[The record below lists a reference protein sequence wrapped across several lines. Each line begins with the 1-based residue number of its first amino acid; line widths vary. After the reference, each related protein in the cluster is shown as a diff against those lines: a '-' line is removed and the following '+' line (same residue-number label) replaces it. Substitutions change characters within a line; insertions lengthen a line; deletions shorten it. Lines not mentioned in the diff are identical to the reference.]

1 MSDKTE
7 LYATHPET
15 GKRHRWEIV
24 EFLAPKRGDFVLA
37 GKAVLPPG
45 EKNEYS
51 VHRYASSGIPWGYF
65 ILRDLGPVEEEVP
78 EVLQKAALAGSLE
91 NQNRDLI
98 RILFDREAEISSL
111 QARVSEL
118 EAETII
124 ENDPREVY
132 EVDGTMFRRSYP
144 DEVRNLQAVL
154 ARLVTR
160 CNNDFETIAN
170 QDIELSRLQARVE
183 EVARTNT
190 QFLSRINEL
199 IKERDE
205 SEYKRQQAEDQRCDA
220 VKDQQWKAE
229 RIERLEDELHKSN
242 CNAESLEAQ
251 LAFKSKGINELIEKN
266 NRFSRELADAENKVA
281 DKDETIFILK
291 AQLDNATAE
300 HSEKELRERLAASP
314 APLPV
319 GVVRLP
325 IAESAD
331 DDGNFSEFGTFRLD
345 VLEFPQSGDVVL
357 VPAYMRG
364 ASFQAVTVPRALPTG
379 DRDNLRIILRR
390 LDAPEEK
397 TEKLRDGAFVFGKY
411 TIGVDIGKTT
421 GDKHC
426 FVVANQE
433 TGEVLYTYRDSGRKF
448 DEALAEAC
456 AKYRAL
462 AEKQPETPTPC
473 PYCEGKGT
481 DPLDGRWDC
490 RECEGEGYLKPA
502 PSQPVPNAGPITT
515 EAWILRTANEEKPA
529 PPKDA
534 LGTACPRCHG
544 TGWDVPPGTVTP
556 GKEQSPG
563 YKCPD
568 CLGSGIAAPPKG
580 EPKRTALVIFRDG
593 QAVWSSDGYP
603 LGPSMT
609 LHHC

>member
-7 LYATHPET
+7 LYATHPKT
-15 GKRHRWEIV
+15 GKRHRWEV
-24 EFLAPKRGDFVLA
+24 GDKRGASA
-37 GKAVLPPG
+37 GEFILVSVYGSCAIIGQWRLTSVSEG
-45 EKNEYS
+45 EF
-51 VHRYASSGIPWGYF
+51 F
-65 ILRDLGPVEEEVP
+65 ILRDLGPVEGGAPAEV
-78 EVLQKAALAGSLE
+78 
-91 NQNRDLI
+91 
-98 RILFDREAEISSL
+98 
-111 QARVSEL
+111 
-118 EAETII
+118 
-124 ENDPREVY
+124 
-132 EVDGTMFRRSYP
+132 
-144 DEVRNLQAVL
+144 
-154 ARLVTR
+154 
-160 CNNDFETIAN
+160 
-170 QDIELSRLQARVE
+170 SRLKARVE
-183 EVARTNT
+183 ELDKAVLRENRRAIDAEARVDEQKQAAVNYV
-190 QFLSRINEL
+190 SRINEL
-199 IKERDE
+199 EQALESKE
-205 SEYKRQQAEDQRCDA
+205 A
-220 VKDQQWKAE
+220 
-229 RIERLEDELHKSN
+229 
-242 CNAESLEAQ
+242 
-251 LAFKSKGINELIEKN
+251 
-266 NRFSRELADAENKVA
+266 
-281 DKDETIFILK
+281 
-291 AQLDNATAE
+291 
-300 HSEKELRERLAASP
+300 

-325 IAESAD
+325 IAESND
-331 DDGNFSEFGTFRLD
+331 DDDNFTEFGTFRLD
-345 VLEFPQSGDVVL
+345 VLEYPQAGDVVL

-397 TEKLRDGAFVFGKY
+397 TPERPAFIGSMPDLPDGFPRDDDPEEKQPEKPKSDNLSPVWSCGKY
-411 TIGVDIGKTT
+411 TIGLDTGSSEGSQSVALVVD
-421 GDKHC
+421 
-426 FVVANQE
+426 VE
-433 TGEVLYTYRDSGRKF
+433 TGRVIQQFRGAGLDF
-448 DEALAEAC
+448 DNALHTII

-462 AEKQPETPTPC
+462 AEKSTETPAPC

>member
-1 MSDKTE
+1 M
-7 LYATHPET
+7 
-15 GKRHRWEIV
+15 
-24 EFLAPKRGDFVLA
+24 
-37 GKAVLPPG
+37 
-45 EKNEYS
+45 
-51 VHRYASSGIPWGYF
+51 
-65 ILRDLGPVEEEVP
+65 
-78 EVLQKAALAGSLE
+78 
-91 NQNRDLI
+91 
-98 RILFDREAEISSL
+98 
-111 QARVSEL
+111 
-118 EAETII
+118 
-124 ENDPREVY
+124 
-132 EVDGTMFRRSYP
+132 
-144 DEVRNLQAVL
+144 
-154 ARLVTR
+154 
-160 CNNDFETIAN
+160 
-170 QDIELSRLQARVE
+170 
-183 EVARTNT
+183 
-190 QFLSRINEL
+190 
-199 IKERDE
+199 
-205 SEYKRQQAEDQRCDA
+205 
-220 VKDQQWKAE
+220 
-229 RIERLEDELHKSN
+229 
-242 CNAESLEAQ
+242 
-251 LAFKSKGINELIEKN
+251 
-266 NRFSRELADAENKVA
+266 
-281 DKDETIFILK
+281 
-291 AQLDNATAE
+291 
-300 HSEKELRERLAASP
+300 
-314 APLPV
+314 
-319 GVVRLP
+319 
-325 IAESAD
+325 
-331 DDGNFSEFGTFRLD
+331 
-345 VLEFPQSGDVVL
+345 LEFPQSGDVVL

-397 TEKLRDGAFVFGKY
+397 TPERPAFIGSMPDLPDGFPRDDDPEEKQPEKPKSDNLSPVWSCGKY
-411 TIGVDIGKTT
+411 TIGLDTGSSEGSQSVALVVD
-421 GDKHC
+421 
-426 FVVANQE
+426 VE
-433 TGEVLYTYRDSGRKF
+433 TGRVIQQFRGAGLDF
-448 DEALAEAC
+448 DNALHTII

-462 AEKQPETPTPC
+462 AEKSTETPAPC

>member
-7 LYATHPET
+7 LYATHPKT
-15 GKRHRWEIV
+15 GKRHRWEIGDKRSASAG
-24 EFLAPKRGDFVLA
+24 EFILV
-37 GKAVLPPG
+37 AVSGGCAVVGQWLLT
-45 EKNEYS
+45 S
-51 VHRYASSGIPWGYF
+51 VSEEWFF
-65 ILRDLGPVEEEVP
+65 ILRDLGPVEDEKKGLPIIGDDNSRHQLEVNW
-78 EVLQKAALAGSLE
+78 KAACAKA
-91 NQNRDLI
+91 
-98 RILFDREAEISSL
+98 DRFEAELAHTEEALRDTTISLKATSSNCV
-111 QARVSEL
+111 AWRNKSREL
-118 EAETII
+118 E
-124 ENDPREVY
+124 
-132 EVDGTMFRRSYP
+132 
-144 DEVRNLQAVL
+144 
-154 ARLVTR
+154 
-160 CNNDFETIAN
+160 
-170 QDIELSRLQARVE
+170 ARVE
-183 EVARTNT
+183 E
-190 QFLSRINEL
+190 
-199 IKERDE
+199 
-205 SEYKRQQAEDQRCDA
+205 
-220 VKDQQWKAE
+220 
-229 RIERLEDELHKSN
+229 
-242 CNAESLEAQ
+242 LEA
-251 LAFKSKGINELIEKN
+251 AVHSEHDKVISYRSACARYKSLL
-266 NRFSRELADAENKVA
+266 S
-281 DKDETIFILK
+281 
-291 AQLDNATAE
+291 TAE

-325 IAESAD
+325 ISESAD

-390 LDAPEEK
+390 LDAP
-397 TEKLRDGAFVFGKY
+397 DGE
-411 TIGVDIGKTT
+411 TT
-421 GDKHC
+421 DK
-426 FVVANQE
+426 
-433 TGEVLYTYRDSGRKF
+433 
-448 DEALAEAC
+448 
-456 AKYRAL
+456 
-462 AEKQPETPTPC
+462 PTPC

-568 CLGSGIAAPPKG
+568 CLGSGIAAPPKE
-580 EPKRTALVIFRDG
+580 EPKRTALVIFRNG

>member
-7 LYATHPET
+7 LYATHPKT
-15 GKRHRWEIV
+15 GKRHRWEIGDKRSASAG
-24 EFLAPKRGDFVLA
+24 EFILV
-37 GKAVLPPG
+37 AVSGGCAVVGQWLLT
-45 EKNEYS
+45 S
-51 VHRYASSGIPWGYF
+51 VSEEWFF
-65 ILRDLGPVEEEVP
+65 ILRDLGPVEENPHDLEWKLTVMT
-78 EVLQKAALAGSLE
+78 EARDRLAAECRALAADVSRF
-91 NQNRDLI
+91 N
-98 RILFDREAEISSL
+98 
-111 QARVSEL
+111 ARAVEL
-118 EAETII
+118 EAAVHSEHDKVIS
-124 ENDPREVY
+124 Y
-132 EVDGTMFRRSYP
+132 RS
-144 DEVRNLQAVL
+144 AC
-154 ARLVTR
+154 ARYKSL
-160 CNNDFETIAN
+160 
-170 QDIELSRLQARVE
+170 LS
-183 EVARTNT
+183 
-190 QFLSRINEL
+190 
-199 IKERDE
+199 
-205 SEYKRQQAEDQRCDA
+205 
-220 VKDQQWKAE
+220 
-229 RIERLEDELHKSN
+229 
-242 CNAESLEAQ
+242 
-251 LAFKSKGINELIEKN
+251 
-266 NRFSRELADAENKVA
+266 
-281 DKDETIFILK
+281 
-291 AQLDNATAE
+291 TAE

-390 LDAPEEK
+390 LDAP
-397 TEKLRDGAFVFGKY
+397 DGE
-411 TIGVDIGKTT
+411 TT
-421 GDKHC
+421 DK
-426 FVVANQE
+426 
-433 TGEVLYTYRDSGRKF
+433 
-448 DEALAEAC
+448 
-456 AKYRAL
+456 
-462 AEKQPETPTPC
+462 PTPC

-580 EPKRTALVIFRDG
+580 EPKRTALVIFRNG

>member
-1 MSDKTE
+1 MTDKPE
-7 LYATHPET
+7 LMATHPET

-24 EFLAPKRGDFVLA
+24 EIRIPKEGDFFLCNALTILRSNDV
-37 GKAVLPPG
+37 KWVEVRP
-45 EKNEYS
+45 
-51 VHRYASSGIPWGYF
+51 
-65 ILRDLGPVEEEVP
+65 ILRDLGPVEEGAPAEV
-78 EVLQKAALAGSLE
+78 
-91 NQNRDLI
+91 
-98 RILFDREAEISSL
+98 
-111 QARVSEL
+111 
-118 EAETII
+118 
-124 ENDPREVY
+124 
-132 EVDGTMFRRSYP
+132 
-144 DEVRNLQAVL
+144 
-154 ARLVTR
+154 
-160 CNNDFETIAN
+160 
-170 QDIELSRLQARVE
+170 SRLKARVE
-183 EVARTNT
+183 E
-190 QFLSRINEL
+190 LD
-199 IKERDE
+199 K
-205 SEYKRQQAEDQRCDA
+205 A
-220 VKDQQWKAE
+220 VLRE
-229 RIERLEDELHKSN
+229 
-242 CNAESLEAQ
+242 
-251 LAFKSKGINELIEKN
+251 
-266 NRFSRELADAENKVA
+266 NRRAVDAETRVGELSN
-281 DKDETIFILK
+281 TISILK
-291 AQLDNATAE
+291 ARLDNATAE
-300 HSEKELRERLAASP
+300 LERLSP

-397 TEKLRDGAFVFGKY
+397 TPERPAFIGSMPDLPDGFPRD
-411 TIGVDIGKTT
+411 D
-421 GDKHC
+421 D
-426 FVVANQE
+426 
-433 TGEVLYTYRDSGRKF
+433 
-448 DEALAEAC
+448 
-456 AKYRAL
+456 
-462 AEKQPETPTPC
+462 PE
-473 PYCEGKGT
+473 
-481 DPLDGRWDC
+481 
-490 RECEGEGYLKPA
+490 EGEPGKPA
-502 PSQPVPNAGPITT
+502 NPFAGAGPITAK
-515 EAWILRTANEEKPA
+515 AWELRKANDEKPA